1 MIQDSISTV
10 SEEQKVTKTHH
21 RKKRFRIN
29 TSKCRSEID
38 LIKQVISTNARL
50 QESHGNRGDL
60 MWFGLAV
67 QDTDLPIP
75 SDMII
80 NRFPG
85 ALEASRKK
93 ALGENLHI
101 LAKYYPSLYNFFPKT
116 YIFPTDREVLEAD
129 MRDSSKVYI
138 AKPTAGTHGDG
149 IFLIRKYTDLTYKY
163 MKDINDLVIQE
174 YIHPPML
181 LYGKKFDLRIYAL
194 LTSLNPLCAFLCDEG
209 LARFCTENYAEPT
222 SSNIGNC
229 FMHLTNYTMNK
240 ASVKFIHTD
249 ELFLPNEGSKQTLTS
264 LYAALENEGWNIH
277 QIKDS
282 IEQIVAKTLIAM
294 RAGLENCYNSAVKHA
309 KCEKLRCFQVMGVDI
324 MLGGDGR
331 PWLIE
336 INANPSFKIDFEI
349 ETSPGVTQSIVS
361 ELDLYVKRK
370 VIEDALEIL
379 QVKRN
384 DQMKI
389 ERLGSY
395 KRIQP
400 SGREYDECG
409 LIFDRMR
416 DLFEKLSYSNKS
428 NYMPSNKFRR

>member
-1 MIQDSISTV
+1 
-10 SEEQKVTKTHH
+10 
-21 RKKRFRIN
+21 
-29 TSKCRSEID
+29 
-38 LIKQVISTNARL
+38 
-50 QESHGNRGDL
+50 
-60 MWFGLAV
+60 
-67 QDTDLPIP
+67 
-75 SDMII
+75 
-80 NRFPG
+80 
-85 ALEASRKK
+85 
-93 ALGENLHI
+93 
-101 LAKYYPSLYNFFPKT
+101 
-116 YIFPTDREVLEAD
+116 
-129 MRDSSKVYI
+129 
-138 AKPTAGTHGDG
+138 
-149 IFLIRKYTDLTYKY
+149 
-163 MKDINDLVIQE
+163 
-174 YIHPPML
+174 
-181 LYGKKFDLRIYAL
+181 
-194 LTSLNPLCAFLCDEG
+194 
-209 LARFCTENYAEPT
+209 
-222 SSNIGNC
+222 
-229 FMHLTNYTMNK
+229 MNK